1 MDWTPSLK
9 VASAKPTTNTRR
21 RAAWATPEQRAHR
34 RANNLCLRCGL
45 SGHYANNCNLAKP
58 SRPANLKASRID
70 EETSNAAE
78 SNASYDSEN

>member
-9 VASAKPTTNTRR
+9 VVSAKPTTNTRR
-21 RAAWATPEQRAHR
+21 RAAWATPEQRAYR

-45 SGHYANNCNLAKP
+45 SRHYANDCNLAKP
-58 SRPANLKASRID
+58 SRLANLKASRID

-78 SNASYDSEN
+78 SNAGYDLEN